1 MKKNVFLGTA
11 LVLIAVLLFSCNK
24 NRFDLDHLESAQG
37 SGQWKLPIGSM
48 HVTVMDML
56 NQLGENKLITQD
68 ETGNLLIR
76 YSFPMENLIQGHTML
91 SLGSF
96 NNTASFRFD
105 KPDWEKSVI
114 DTVFFVRQAVPI
126 DADSASIVSAKI
138 KEGTLIQTFQGN
150 LTSMLVDFRISSP
163 NIIMIDGDSLNTD
176 ASNFNLAGASLRLG
190 HSEGALDTLYF
201 NFAIHCMLQEITDPY
216 YELVSVIGI
225 SNLKL
230 SELSGFID
238 SYVYE
243 YSQDSSFSLGLSNL
257 HGQMAFVDAQMRV
270 EEKNTFGNLNAQLR
284 IDRAEFY
291 GGHTQP
297 SPVFSH
303 YPYVLNLVESPTY
316 TDITPAGETTTIGI
330 NTEYDSFG
338 FDAAF
343 NLNPGQESSLVT
355 ITDTSSLSLKLHATI
370 PMKFNSTGISYLD
383 TMNLNMSNI
392 ETPELL
398 KQILLTFMIDSELPL
413 NLNAQFYTLDPV
425 TEQIT
430 DSLVVNP
437 LHIGASFTGEPVH
450 TEAQIDVTHERLEHL
465 FKSKRLMM
473 RFDIDTDGHNAVLTN
488 TSGLSIALKA
498 DVVYGGEENF

>member
-1 MKKNVFLGTA
+1 MKRIVSLGT
-11 LVLIAVLLFSCNK
+11 VLTLIVMLLFSCNK
-24 NRFDLDHLESAQG
+24 NRFELDHLESAQG

-48 HVTVMDML
+48 NVTVMDVL
-56 NQLGENKLITQD
+56 NQLGENNLISQD
-68 ETGNLLIR
+68 EAGNLLIR
-76 YSFPMENLIQGHTML
+76 YSFPMENLIEGHTML
-91 SLGSF
+91 NLGTF
-96 NNTASFRFD
+96 NSTATFEFD

-114 DTVFFVRQAVPI
+114 DTVFFARQAVPV

-138 KEGTLIQTFQGN
+138 KEGTLIQTYQGN
-150 LTSMLVDFRISSP
+150 LTSMLVDVWISSP
-163 NIIMIDGDSLNTD
+163 NIIMADGDTLSTD
-176 ASNFNLAGASLRLG
+176 ASYVDLAGASL
-190 HSEGALDTLYF
+190 SIDQDKEATDTLYF
-201 NFAIHCMLQEITDPY
+201 NYAIHCLIEEITEPS
-216 YELVSVIGI
+216 YELISNIGI

-230 SELSGFID
+230 SELCGYIE
-238 SYVYE
+238 SYVYD

-291 GGHTQP
+291 GGNAQP

-303 YPYVLNLVESPTY
+303 YPYVLDLVESSTY
-316 TDITPAGETTTIGI
+316 TDITPAGETTMIGI
-330 NTEYDSFG
+330 NTEYDKFG

-343 NLNPGQESSLVT
+343 NLNPNQESTLVT

-383 TMNLNMSNI
+383 TMNLNMSSI
-392 ETPELL
+392 ETLDVI
-398 KQILLTFMIDSELPL
+398 KQILLTASFDSEMPL

-425 TEQIT
+425 TNQIT

-437 LHIGASFTGEPVH
+437 LHIGASFTGKPVH
-450 TEAQIDVTHERLEHL
+450 SEAQISVTHKRLEHL
-465 FKSKRLMM
+465 LKSKGLMM
-473 RFDIDTDGHNAVLTN
+473 RFDIDTEGQNAVLTN
-488 TSGLSIALKA
+488 TSGLTVTLRA